1 MPLPV
6 IVGIIVRQ
14 VLLHVIK
21 KYGKKRAIS
30 FIKKECVS
38 QLKFWLKIETKG
50 KMRFS
55 KSDIQKA
62 IDWFEKP
69 NNETAIEFWLDPIGG
84 ALDNIIISPVRTNS
98 NIGRNPEN
106 LLDSGFSPQ
115 NTIEVGKQVQQGV
128 PFGTLLKRP
137 QL

>member
-1 MPLPV
+1 MPLPI

-14 VLLHVIK
+14 TLLYVVK

-30 FIKKECVS
+30 FIRKECVS
-38 QLKFWLKIETKG
+38 ILKLWLKNETKG
-50 KMRFS
+50 MMKYNKR
-55 KSDIQKA
+55 DIQKA
-62 IDWFEKP
+62 IDWFENP

-84 ALDNIIISPVRTNS
+84 VLEKANFSVRTEE

-106 LLDSGFSPQ
+106 LLNSGFSPQ
-115 NTIEVGKQVQQGV
+115 NTIEAGKQVQQGA
-128 PFGTLLKRP
+128 PFGTLLIRP

>member
-1 MPLPV
+1 MPLPI

-14 VLLHVIK
+14 VLLQVIK
-21 KYGKKRAIS
+21 KYGKKRAIN
-30 FIKKECVS
+30 FIRKECVS
-38 QLKFWLKIETKG
+38 LLRFWLKNETKRM
-50 KMRFS
+50 MRYS

-62 IDWFEKP
+62 IDWFENP

-84 ALDNIIISPVRTNS
+84 TLDNIVSSARTDS

-115 NTIEVGKQVQQGV
+115 NSIEAGKQVQQGV
-128 PFGTLLKRP
+128 PFGTFLKRP

>member
-1 MPLPV
+1 MPLPI
-6 IVGIIVRQ
+6 IVGVIVRQ

-21 KYGKKRAIS
+21 KYGKKHAIS
-30 FIKKECVS
+30 FIKKESVS
-38 QLKFWLKIETKG
+38 LLRFWLKNETKG
-50 KMRFS
+50 MIRYS

-62 IDWFEKP
+62 IDWFENP

-84 ALDNIIISPVRTNS
+84 ALDNIISSVRTDS
-98 NIGRNPEN
+98 NMGRNPEN

-115 NTIEVGKQVQQGV
+115 NTIEAGKRVQQGV
-128 PFGTLLKRP
+128 PFGTLLRRP

>member
-1 MPLPV
+1 M
-6 IVGIIVRQ
+6 
-14 VLLHVIK
+14 
-21 KYGKKRAIS
+21 
-30 FIKKECVS
+30 
-38 QLKFWLKIETKG
+38 
-50 KMRFS
+50 
-55 KSDIQKA
+55 QKA
-62 IDWFEKP
+62 IDWFENP

-84 ALDNIIISPVRTNS
+84 VLDNVISSVRTEE

-115 NTIEVGKQVQQGV
+115 NAIEAGKQVRQGV

>member
-1 MPLPV
+1 MPLPI

-21 KYGKKRAIS
+21 KYGKKRAIN
-30 FIKKECVS
+30 FIRKECIS
-38 QLKFWLKIETKG
+38 LLRFWLKNETKG
-50 KMRFS
+50 MMRYS

-62 IDWFEKP
+62 IDWFENP

-84 ALDNIIISPVRTNS
+84 TLDNIVSSVRTDS

-115 NTIEVGKQVQQGV
+115 NSIEAGKQVQQGV
-128 PFGTLLKRP
+128 PFGTLLIKP
-137 QL
+137 HL